1 MELNMREVAKIPP
14 IMPINGMIN
23 SRIDFLARPT
33 LTLIGDIS
41 YLKNIPDVPC
51 APSS

>member
-1 MELNMREVAKIPP
+1 MEFNISEVAKIPP
-14 IMPINGMIN
+14 IIPINGMIN
-23 SRIDFLARPT
+23 SSNDFFARPT

-41 YLKNIPDVPC
+41 YLKNIPDVPG